1 MNYLNILVTIK
12 TRTRRTFLSRRTSSG
27 YNTSPLRGYKIFTN
41 LFYQD
46 IRWRKK
52 DMKKENWKRK
62 KKRFHLL
69 PSSHKTIHQYMMNLY
84 HYNLEWEVDKDLI
97 LLRRRSDRE
106 VWHLEVAKINRWIFF
121 TWIAY
126 SFCLIRWRLDRVEN
140 R

>member
-52 DMKKENWKRK
+52 DMKKTEKERRK
-62 KKRFHLL
+62 DFTYFHLRTK
-69 PSSHKTIHQYMMNLY
+69 PFTSIWRIFIITILS
-84 HYNLEWEVDKDLI
+84 EKLI
-97 LLRRRSDRE
+97 KIWSCKEEGRIGGW
-106 VWHLEVAKINRWIFF
+106 WHLEVAKINRWIFF

-126 SFCLIRWRLDRVEN
+126 SFCLIRWRLDRVKN